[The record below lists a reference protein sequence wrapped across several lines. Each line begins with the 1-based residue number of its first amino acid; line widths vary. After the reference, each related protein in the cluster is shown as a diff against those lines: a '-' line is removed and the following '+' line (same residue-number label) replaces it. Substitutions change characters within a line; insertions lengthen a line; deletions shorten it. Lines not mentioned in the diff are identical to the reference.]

1 MGTDKYSTVI
11 NKIIESKIKVYLNK
25 FSLIPKF
32 LNFNEN
38 KENSKFIKKLNK
50 IVIQIKK

>member
-1 MGTDKYSTVI
+1 MGTDKYSNATI
-11 NKIIESKIKVYLNK
+11 KTIESVIKIYLNK

-50 IVIQIKK
+50 IVIPIKK